1 MNRGGTLG
9 IRLRCQLAY
18 VRDLE
23 ADWTTSHLRLTDAR
37 NHALELAEE
46 LVGLQSL
53 RSLQPD
59 PEGMKARVYDAELRE
74 LTGEPLT
81 SAQEL
86 IRGHLSAAGCPTCY
100 TPRS

>member
-1 MNRGGTLG
+1 MTNDHTLV
-9 IRLRCQLAY
+9 RLRCQLAY

-46 LVGLQSL
+46 LVGQQRLQSPE
-53 RSLQPD
+53 PD
-59 PEGMKARVYDAELRE
+59 AESMHSRVCEAELRE

-81 SAQEL
+81 EAQEL
-86 IRGHLSAAGCPTCY
+86 IRGHLSAAGCPTCH